1 MTKETKKHGRPW
13 TKIGVFQL
21 WEEANSKRL
30 EEQEVC
36 GVEYDVKIRLGGYG
50 FAVLKRLKEEFV
62 GKKNESKRK
71 KKLPR
76 KGKKSKNT
84 ENQ

>member
-1 MTKETKKHGRPW
+1 MTEETNKHGRPW

-21 WEEANSKRL
+21 WELAHTRRL

-36 GVEYDVKIRLGGYG
+36 GNEYDIKIRLGGYG
-50 FAVLKRLKEEFV
+50 YTVLKRLKEEFV
-62 GKKNESKRK
+62 RKKNESKRK

-76 KGKKSKNT
+76 KGKKPKNK
-84 ENQ
+84 EDQ